1 MEVSMYDF
9 IYHRGNVVARINLGD
24 VFSEA
29 NSTKIGA
36 LSGGKI
42 FSTDGKVLGSF
53 RGASDPSPD
62 KSLSAAFCAALNIA
76 A

>member
-1 MEVSMYDF
+1 MHDL
-9 IYHRGNVVARINLGD
+9 IYHKGQVVAHINLGS
-24 VFSEA
+24 VFAEA
-29 NSTKIGA
+29 GGVKIGN

-62 KSLSAAFCAALNIA
+62 KSLSAAFCAVLNLGS
-76 A
+76 